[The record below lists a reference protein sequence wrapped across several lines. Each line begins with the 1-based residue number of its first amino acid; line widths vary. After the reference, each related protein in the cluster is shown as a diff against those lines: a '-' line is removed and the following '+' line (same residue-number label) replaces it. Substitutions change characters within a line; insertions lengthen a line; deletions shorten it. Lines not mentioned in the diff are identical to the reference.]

1 MPSFATYILR
11 RLIAAVLTLI
21 GVSLVV
27 FLLLRALPGDP
38 ARIIAGIFASPE
50 EVEQVRVR
58 EGLDLP
64 FPQQY
69 ARFVGRLL
77 QGDLGES
84 SRTKRPVLE
93 EISARLPA
101 TLYLALVAVALT
113 ALVGVTAGVLAA
125 VRPYS
130 TIDYLVSFGSL
141 IGISLPSYWL
151 GLMLIVVFAVQL
163 RWFPAAGSD
172 QPTSIIL
179 PAIALTIVLLA
190 FVVRITRVAM
200 LETLSQEYVRTARA
214 KGLSAS
220 LVVYRHALKNAIIP
234 VLTILGLQFGGLI
247 SGAVFVET
255 IFGLPGI
262 GLLLTESISARDYA
276 VVQGTTL
283 MIATM
288 YVLLNLAID
297 VLYVVVDPRIR
308 YD

>member
-1 MPSFATYILR
+1 MSYLLQ
-11 RLIAAVLTLI
+11 RLIAAAATLI

-27 FLLLRALPGDP
+27 FLLLRLLPGDP

-50 EVEQVRVR
+50 EVELVRVR
-58 EGLDLP
+58 EGLNLSLP
-64 FPQQY
+64 EQY
-69 ARFVGRLL
+69 ARFAGRLL

-93 EISARLPA
+93 EIGARLPA
-101 TLYLALVAVALT
+101 TLYLGLVAVTLT

-125 VRPYS
+125 VRPNS
-130 TIDYLVSFGSL
+130 ILDYIVSFGSL

-172 QPTSIIL
+172 QVTSVVL
-179 PAIALTIVLLA
+179 PALALTIVLLA
-190 FVVRITRVAM
+190 FVVRITRTAM
-200 LETLSQEYVRTARA
+200 LETLDQDYIRTARA
-214 KGLSAS
+214 KGLSTQ
-220 LVVYRHALKNAIIP
+220 LVIYRHALRNALIP

-247 SGAVFVET
+247 SGAVFIET
-255 IFGLPGI
+255 IFGWPGI
-262 GLLLTESISARDYA
+262 GLLLTESIAARDYA

-283 MIATM
+283 IIATM
-288 YVLLNLAID
+288 YILLNLVID
-297 VLYVVVDPRIR
+297 LLYVLVDPRIR